1 MFDDFKN
8 RLSCRLKARN
18 EEGDIIEVQF
28 FSQYRPEE
36 HEKKTLD
43 IWTYDLIRLEDY
55 PQPIR
60 FLRGNESLIHPIT
73 GKKYTMMY

>member
-1 MFDDFKN
+1 MYEDFKN
-8 RLSCRLKARN
+8 RFSSSLKAIDD
-18 EEGDIIEVQF
+18 EENLIEVQF

-60 FLRGNESLIHPIT
+60 FLWGSESFIHPIT

>member
-1 MFDDFKN
+1 M
-8 RLSCRLKARN
+8 
-18 EEGDIIEVQF
+18 IEVQF

-55 PQPIR
+55 DRPIK
-60 FLRGNESLIHPIT
+60 FLWGHKSFVNPVS
-73 GKKYTMMY
+73 KKEYTIIYVE